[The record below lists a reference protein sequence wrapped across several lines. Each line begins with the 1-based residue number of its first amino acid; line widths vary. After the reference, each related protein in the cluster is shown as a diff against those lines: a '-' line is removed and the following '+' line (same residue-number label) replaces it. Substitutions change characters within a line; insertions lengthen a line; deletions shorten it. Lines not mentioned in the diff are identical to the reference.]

1 MIGPM
6 TSTIVIGDGPA
17 GLSAALFLAKN
28 DHHVTVYGGDETAM
42 HWAHLHNYLGVPDIG
57 GSAFQA
63 VARQQAVDKGATL
76 VEEVVTAVRV
86 EGDRFAV
93 STEGTHTDTS
103 ADYLIIA
110 GGKTATSLAES
121 LGIESG
127 PNGVD
132 TDRDGR
138 TVVDRVYVVG
148 RLAKPNRSQAII
160 SAGAGA
166 SAALD
171 ILSREAGDD
180 VHDWDSPPKG
190 D

>member
-1 MIGPM
+1 M

-57 GSAFQA
+57 GSAFQE
-63 VARQQAVDKGATL
+63 VARQQAVDRGATL

-93 STEGTHTDTS
+93 STEGTHTDAS

>member
-1 MIGPM
+1 MIGGM
-6 TSTIVIGDGPA
+6 SSAIVIGDGPA

-42 HWAHLHNYLGVPDIG
+42 HWAHLHNYLGVPDTG

-63 VARQQAVDKGATL
+63 VARKQVTDMGADM
-76 VEEVVTAVRV
+76 VEETVTAVRV
-86 EGDRFAV
+86 DGDRFAV
-93 STEGTHTDTS
+93 STEGTGADAS

-121 LGIESG
+121 LGIEGG

-138 TVVDRVYVVG
+138 TGVDRVYVVG

-180 VHDWDSPPKG
+180 VHDWDSPPK